1 MIWNYIKIALRMFR
15 RQKAYAFIN
24 VAGLAL
30 GMACCVVLFLF
41 IQHEWSFDRFHRYAE
56 RIYRVVLRSEYE
68 GRVRDHAGVAAP
80 LAPAWK
86 QEIAGIESAVRFGKN
101 TYLVKYRDKR
111 FYEKIVFADP
121 EIFDIFDFPLL
132 EGNPRTALSA
142 PDSLLISD
150 SMREK
155 YFGTEDALGKTL
167 LLDDR
172 LYRISG
178 ILRDI
183 PSNSHLQFG
192 FLGSFSRFDRSYA
205 GRWGV
210 SNFATYF
217 LVQKDFSLDEYAL
230 RMPSLVEKY
239 RGKEARYSYGIT
251 YPLEPLTRI
260 HLYSEAPWDLGP
272 EGHIQHLA
280 VFSAVALFILLVAC
294 FNTIN
299 LSTARSL
306 TRAREVG
313 LRKVIGAGR
322 RQLALQFLGESF
334 LMTAFSLLM
343 SAVLVEMLLPIFN
356 RLSGKTLHP
365 NYLHNFPLAAFLA
378 GVFLFVGFLS
388 GGFLAI
394 YVSGFQPVKI
404 LKGPFRDVSR
414 VPLFRKIVIVG
425 QFAVSI
431 LFIAATLIIFNQ
443 LRYMRTKSLG
453 YNREHVVS
461 LPIFDKEIFEN
472 QDAIKA
478 EFLRDTGVISVS
490 ASSYTP
496 GSTLWHQSYRYEG
509 MPEDMNPMI
518 RWIAVDHDFVDTLE
532 LNILLGRNFSSAYPT
547 DAGGAYILN
556 QSAVRAMGW
565 DLPLGKR
572 MEIVAEGSVVGVIQD
587 FHFRSLHHPIE
598 PLALH
603 IWPAGYDN
611 FLVRIRS
618 RDIPR
623 ILEHLK
629 EAWESFSPDQAFS
642 YIFLDE
648 AYDNL
653 YRTEMRLNRIFGH
666 VTAISLFIACLGLF
680 GLAAFS
686 TERRTKEIGI
696 RKVLG
701 ASIPGVAWL
710 LSREFT
716 RWVLLANLIAW
727 PAAFGIMQSWLGRF
741 AYRISIG
748 IFTFLLAGL
757 SALLVSLLTIAYH
770 AVKAAFADPVESL
783 RYE

>member
-1 MIWNYIKIALRMFR
+1 MIRNYIKIAFRMFR
-15 RQKAYAFIN
+15 RQKAYAIIN

-30 GMACCVVLFLF
+30 GMACCAVLFLF
-41 IQHEWSFDRFHRYAE
+41 IQHEWSFDRFHRNAE
-56 RIYRVVLRSEYE
+56 RIFRVVQRSDYA
-68 GRVRDHAGVAAP
+68 GRVRVHAGVAAP
-80 LAPAWK
+80 LAPAWQ
-86 QEIAGIESAVRFGKN
+86 QEFAGIEKAVRFGKN

-132 EGNPRTALSA
+132 DGNPDTALSA

-155 YFGTEDALGKTL
+155 YFGSDDALGKIL
-167 LLDDR
+167 SLDDR
-172 LYRISG
+172 LYRITG

-183 PSNSHLQFG
+183 PSHSHLQFG
-192 FLGSFSRFDRSYA
+192 FLGSFQRFDRSYA
-205 GRWGV
+205 GQWGI

-217 LVQKDFSLDEYAL
+217 LVRRDFSLDEYVL
-230 RMPSLVEKY
+230 RMPGLVEKY
-239 RGKEARYSYGIT
+239 RGKETRTTYGIT

-260 HLYSEAPWDLGP
+260 HLFSEAPWDLGP

-280 VFSAVALFILLVAC
+280 IFSAVALFILLVAC

-306 TRAREVG
+306 TRSREVG

-334 LMTAFSLLM
+334 LMTAFSLLLTV
-343 SAVLVEMLLPIFN
+343 VLVELLLPVFN
-356 RLSGKTLHP
+356 RLSGMTLRLDL
-365 NYLHNFPLAAFLA
+365 LHNFPLAAFLA
-378 GVFLFVGFLS
+378 AVFLFVGFLS
-388 GGFLAI
+388 GGFLAL
-394 YVSGFQPVKI
+394 YVSGFQPVKV
-404 LKGPFRDVSR
+404 LKGPLRDVSG

-443 LRYMRTKSLG
+443 LRFMRTKSLG

-472 QDAIKA
+472 QEAIKA
-478 EFLRDTGVISVS
+478 EFLRDAGVVSVS

-532 LNILLGRNFSSAYPT
+532 LNISLGRDFSPTYPT
-547 DAGGAYILN
+547 DSGGAYILN
-556 QSAVRAMGW
+556 QSAARAMGW
-565 DLPLGKR
+565 NEPLGKR
-572 MEIVAEGSVVGVIQD
+572 MEIIAEGPVVGVIQD
-587 FHFRSLHHPIE
+587 FHFQSLHHPIE

-603 IWPAGYDN
+603 IWPEGYDN

-618 RDIPR
+618 TDVPQT
-623 ILEHLK
+623 LERLK
-629 EAWESFSPDQAFS
+629 KAWEGFSPGQAFS
-642 YIFLDE
+642 YVFLDE

-666 VTAISLFIACLGLF
+666 VTGISLFIACLGLF

-701 ASIPGVAWL
+701 ASSPGVAWL

-716 RWVLLANLIAW
+716 RWVLSANLIAW
-727 PAAFGIMQSWLGRF
+727 PAAYGIMQNWLGRF
-741 AYRISIG
+741 AYRTSTG

-757 SALLVSLLTIAYH
+757 SAWLVSLLTIAYH
-770 AVKAAFADPVESL
+770 AVKAAFMDPAESL